1 MNWLSYT
8 ILENFA
14 GILVLIGIYYYL
26 YRQYKEKYLGIWTL
40 SWFIYS
46 IRLPFE
52 FVMATGYRTI
62 PALIA
67 NQVLSLSSGMFL
79 LWGTYA
85 FIGRPFPKKWIYFY
99 CLTSMWIVIAIT
111 FGFSFDLL
119 ALPTFTF
126 LGCISIWTGI
136 KFLQL
141 KNVEPISK
149 NLTGYA
155 FIVWGLHKADYPF
168 LRQVDW
174 FAPYGYIVSSILIL
188 LSAFGIFLLYFQKI
202 NSSLEKKNQY
212 FTMLVEQAA
221 DAIFIVNA
229 KGKILDINQQA
240 CNSLGYSRNELL
252 KMTVADFETTAT
264 LEQLIPEWEHLSPQS
279 PITRYGMHKRKD
291 GTTFPVEVRLGVLDT
306 RGDKLILGL
315 ARDITERKQSEETLT
330 KLSRQNELILESA
343 NEGICELDANGLI
356 TFINTAGARLC
367 GYDPDVLIGKSLHSV
382 VHYAK
387 HDGSPYPEE
396 ECPVYDVCMTGTPTF
411 ILDDVFWKKD
421 GSSFYVTASC
431 SPVIEDNAIVGVVVT
446 FRDVTEHLTTLKAL
460 EESEKKY
467 RTIFEQSKDAIVV
480 TTPEGILLDIN
491 PAGLQLFGY
500 NSREEALKLDIASN
514 VYVSP
519 YGRTAFRTALERQG
533 YVSDYELRL
542 KTKRGEVLTV
552 LVTSNLSKND
562 AGVINFQTIIRD
574 VSEQRKL
581 QQQLLQAQKMEAV
594 GQLAGGIAHD
604 FNNIL
609 SAITGY
615 GYLIQTKLPREDPMR
630 ADVEQILESANR
642 AAEVTHSLLAFSRK
656 QIMNPVPVDMN
667 ELIKKMV
674 KLLSRLIGEDVEV
687 ITTLTDEDV
696 ICRVDAS
703 QIEQILINLA
713 TNARDAMP
721 EGGRL
726 SLKTEI
732 VHIDE
737 NFIASHG
744 FGKSGAYVSISVSD
758 TGTGM
763 DHDATSKIFEPFF
776 TTKEVGKGTGLGLA
790 MVYGIIKQHEGYIVV
805 NSELGRGSTFQIYL
819 AAMKMEEDAIEVTS
833 ETGIPYGTE
842 TILVAE
848 DDDKLRKLYEVVL
861 TQHGYKVMSAR
872 DGEEAIVQFIKNKD
886 NIGLV
891 MLDMIMPKKS
901 GKETYDAI
909 KEIRPEAR
917 FLFLS
922 GYTAD
927 RLDTGTL
934 TSEDVSI
941 ISKPVSPKDLLHK
954 LREILDN

>member
-14 GILVLIGIYYYL
+14 GILVLIGIYFYL

-40 SWFIYS
+40 SWFVYS
-46 IRLPFE
+46 IRLLVE
-52 FVMATGYRTI
+52 FVIATGYGTI
-62 PALIA
+62 PALIG
-67 NQVLSLSSGMFL
+67 NQVLSLSSGMLL
-79 LWGTYA
+79 LWGTYT
-85 FIGRPFPKKWIYFY
+85 FIEKSFPRKWFYFY
-99 CLTSMWIVIAIT
+99 CLASIWIVIAIT
-111 FGFSFDLL
+111 YNFSFNLL

-126 LGCISIWTGI
+126 LGCISIWTGM

-155 FIVWGLHKADYPF
+155 FIFWGLHKADYPF

-174 FAPYGYIVSSILIL
+174 FAPYGYIVSSIFIL
-188 LSAFGIFLLYFQKI
+188 LSAFGIFLVYFQRI
-202 NSSLEKKNQY
+202 NSLLEKKNQY

-221 DAIFIVNA
+221 DAIFILNA
-229 KGKILDINQQA
+229 KGKILDINRRS

-264 LEQLIPEWEHLSPQS
+264 LEQLIPEWEHLSPQV
-279 PITRYGMHKRKD
+279 PITHYGIHKRKD

-306 RGDKLILGL
+306 TGDKLILGL
-315 ARDITERKQSEETLT
+315 VRDITERKRSEETLT

-343 NEGICELDANGLI
+343 DEGICGLDANGQI
-356 TFINTAGARLC
+356 TFINPAGARLC
-367 GYDPDVLIGKSLHSV
+367 GYEPDELIGRSLHGV

-396 ECPVYDVCMTGTPTF
+396 ECPVYSVFLSGNPTF

-431 SPVIEDNAIVGVVVT
+431 SAVIEDNAIVGVVVT

-460 EESEKKY
+460 ERSEKKY

-491 PAGLQLFGY
+491 AAGLLLFGY
-500 NSREEALKLDIASN
+500 DSRGEALELDIASTI
-514 VYVSP
+514 YVSQQD
-519 YGRTAFRTALERQG
+519 RTAFTTVLERQG

-562 AGVINFQTIIRD
+562 AGEINFQTIIRD

-615 GYLIQTKLPREDPMR
+615 GYLIQTKLPSEDPLR

-656 QIMNPVPVDMN
+656 QIMNPVPVDIN
-667 ELIKKMV
+667 ELIKKVV

-687 ITTLTDEDV
+687 ITALADEDV
-696 ICRVDAS
+696 ICRADAA

-721 EGGRL
+721 DGGRL

-732 VHIDE
+732 VQIDE

-744 FGKSGAYVSISVSD
+744 FGKPGAYVSISVSD
-758 TGTGM
+758 TGAGM
-763 DHDATSKIFEPFF
+763 DQDSMSKIFEPFF

-790 MVYGIIKQHEGYIVV
+790 MVYGIMKQHEGYIVV
-805 NSELGRGSTFQIYL
+805 NSELGKGSTFQIYL
-819 AAMKMEEDAIEVTS
+819 AAMNIEKDAIEVTNVVRR
-833 ETGIPYGTE
+833 PNGTE

-861 TQHGYKVMSAR
+861 TQHGYQVMLAR

-886 NIGLV
+886 DIGLV
-891 MLDMIMPKKS
+891 MLDMIMPRKS

-909 KEIRPEAR
+909 KEIRPDAR

-927 RLDTGTL
+927 RLDTRTL

-941 ISKPVSPKDLLHK
+941 IHKPVSPKDLLHK

>member
-1 MNWLSYT
+1 M
-8 ILENFA
+8 
-14 GILVLIGIYYYL
+14 
-26 YRQYKEKYLGIWTL
+26 
-40 SWFIYS
+40 
-46 IRLPFE
+46 
-52 FVMATGYRTI
+52 
-62 PALIA
+62 
-67 NQVLSLSSGMFL
+67 
-79 LWGTYA
+79 
-85 FIGRPFPKKWIYFY
+85 
-99 CLTSMWIVIAIT
+99 
-111 FGFSFDLL
+111 
-119 ALPTFTF
+119 
-126 LGCISIWTGI
+126 
-136 KFLQL
+136 
-141 KNVEPISK
+141 
-149 NLTGYA
+149 
-155 FIVWGLHKADYPF
+155 
-168 LRQVDW
+168 
-174 FAPYGYIVSSILIL
+174 
-188 LSAFGIFLLYFQKI
+188 
-202 NSSLEKKNQY
+202 
-212 FTMLVEQAA
+212 
-221 DAIFIVNA
+221 
-229 KGKILDINQQA
+229 
-240 CNSLGYSRNELL
+240 
-252 KMTVADFETTAT
+252 
-264 LEQLIPEWEHLSPQS
+264 
-279 PITRYGMHKRKD
+279 
-291 GTTFPVEVRLGVLDT
+291 
-306 RGDKLILGL
+306 
-315 ARDITERKQSEETLT
+315 
-330 KLSRQNELILESA
+330 
-343 NEGICELDANGLI
+343 
-356 TFINTAGARLC
+356 
-367 GYDPDVLIGKSLHSV
+367 
-382 VHYAK
+382 
-387 HDGSPYPEE
+387 
-396 ECPVYDVCMTGTPTF
+396 
-411 ILDDVFWKKD
+411 
-421 GSSFYVTASC
+421 
-431 SPVIEDNAIVGVVVT
+431 
-446 FRDVTEHLTTLKAL
+446 TEHLTTLKAL